1 MTSRGKKAIPTGTE
15 ICYTRKQSKI
25 KSAYI
30 FALLGYDPLN
40 PTLSAIPKTTEIQ
53 ESPQS
58 LELSGLF
65 LFLRFR
71 DVHKKSQTGTRKRQL
86 WGQVT
91 LPHILSRSSCPQCPE
106 SSRIPPFAARS
117 PGKSLQAG
125 GWRRPLSGSCP
136 DEAVDP
142 IATPLPQSFD
152 PLPLPKQ
159 ICPADTGQLPSS
171 ILETV
176 HATVSRR
183 SLLAIPSG
191 KLGNKPART
200 RQEAAAVCM
209 QICPSPKKGRSFSSP
224 AI

>member
-1 MTSRGKKAIPTGTE
+1 MSP
-15 ICYTRKQSKI
+15 S
-25 KSAYI
+25 
-30 FALLGYDPLN
+30 
-40 PTLSAIPKTTEIQ
+40 Q

-86 WGQVT
+86 WGRVT
-91 LPHILSRSSCPQCPE
+91 FPHILQGVVAPNARKAHGYRHSRRE
-106 SSRIPPFAARS
+106 A

-152 PLPLPKQ
+152 PLPLPQQ
-159 ICPADTGQLPSS
+159 IFPADTGQYIIFDLGGCPCDSFPPLS
-171 ILETV
+171 PGYPKR
-176 HATVSRR
+176 AT
-183 SLLAIPSG
+183 
-191 KLGNKPART
+191 GNKPART

>member
-1 MTSRGKKAIPTGTE
+1 M
-15 ICYTRKQSKI
+15 
-25 KSAYI
+25 
-30 FALLGYDPLN
+30 
-40 PTLSAIPKTTEIQ
+40 
-53 ESPQS
+53 
-58 LELSGLF
+58 
-65 LFLRFR
+65 RFR
-71 DVHKKSQTGTRKRQL
+71 DVHKKSQTGTRKRQR
-86 WGQVT
+86 WGQVM
-91 LPHILSRSSCPQCPE
+91 LSPYISSRSCSQCPE

-117 PGKSLQAG
+117 PGKSLHSA

-152 PLPLPKQ
+152 PLPLPQQ
-159 ICPADTGQLPSS
+159 ISPADTGQLPSS

-183 SLLAIPSG
+183 FLLAIPSG

-200 RQEAAAVCM
+200 RQKAAAVCM